1 MSSRKVR
8 VAGIPLIDFRRVF
21 CKIFCKTEIFLLLV
35 LLCSCSKKVS
45 SEKSYVV
52 VSSFN
57 EVVLE
62 TNSKE
67 EAYETAHNLTLM
79 GRVFSSK
86 PCYFVIKGK

>member
-1 MSSRKVR
+1 LF
-8 VAGIPLIDFRRVF
+8 G
-21 CKIFCKTEIFLLLV
+21 
-35 LLCSCSKKVS
+35 CSKKVS
-45 SEKSYVV
+45 SEKDYVV
-52 VSSFN
+52 ISSFN

-86 PCYFVIKGK
+86 PCYFVIEGN